1 MGSKSDTDDV
11 MGLTYEQV
19 YSFGTPVIKSML
31 MSQCNAIG
39 YYFQILSP
47 KEEFDE
53 HGRAMPYE
61 IVSCT
66 KEDMVELVEEL
77 QKDRI
82 QNNAYQSTLHSE
94 RVCKEA
100 RARNDG

>member
-11 MGLTYEQV
+11 MGLTYKQV

-47 KEEFDE
+47 KEKFDE
-53 HGRAMPYE
+53 HDRAMPYE

-66 KEDMVELVEEL
+66 
-77 QKDRI
+77 
-82 QNNAYQSTLHSE
+82 NFH
-94 RVCKEA
+94 
-100 RARNDG
+100 